1 MVMIRVGAGRAT
13 SCCAKSF
20 AASAASARAVAHG
33 RGRATLRPLLA
44 STSLAALLI
53 GVGSPAAFA
62 QCAQNIVG
70 QTNVPSVTNSTN
82 FINCINVQNST
93 VTGNVTNTA
102 DGVITATGAVTPT
115 SDGITIQGG
124 SIGGDVV
131 NAGQITAS
139 VGGIAIASPV
149 SGRIINSGTISGVSQ
164 DGIVISANVS
174 GGISNSGRISTGSA
188 ALAGIMIQ
196 AGAFAGGISNSGTI
210 SAGQFGILVLFPDSF
225 AGGISNTGTISGANG
240 IAVATFNSP
249 VSVFDSGVIEATG
262 SAISMN
268 ANVGGNTVTLGPATA
283 LRVWW

>member
-1 MVMIRVGAGRAT
+1 LT
-13 SCCAKSF
+13 F
-20 AASAASARAVAHG
+20 
-33 RGRATLRPLLA
+33 
-44 STSLAALLI
+44 AALLI
-53 GVGSPAAFA
+53 GVGTPAAFA
-62 QCAQNIVG
+62 QCNVNITSG
-70 QTNVPSVTNSTN
+70 TPPDVTNSGA
-82 FINCINVQNST
+82 INCINISGAT
-93 VTGNVTNTA
+93 VTGNVTNTST
-102 DGVITATGAVTPT
+102 GVITASGPSTPT
-115 SDGITIQGG
+115 SNGITISGG